1 MVKKNIGII
10 GLGNH
15 AIKRIIPSIVR
26 SSNLEFLGCFTR
38 NKENLK
44 EISEELN
51 IIAWSSFHEMLS
63 NPDLDVIYLSTP
75 PGTHYEFGKKIL
87 ESGKHLWCEKPL
99 TVNHQHTVELI
110 ELSRN
115 LRLSIFECFMYRF
128 HPHFKLVKDI
138 VTNEKF
144 GKAKTVSIKFGLP
157 PMEDPG
163 FRLNPDL
170 GGSCLYDVGSY
181 LFSALIDLFPNLE
194 PEVIFS
200 KIENDPINKI
210 DESGI
215 SLIKFNK
222 TNCFLEW
229 AYNRSYQNN
238 IEIWFEDGS
247 LFTNK
252 IFSKPDDYRPKLI
265 TKDKF
270 GKSSIVEIDN
280 PNHFDLMLEYFF
292 NSIEDSALIDNE
304 RNRIHR
310 LSSILD
316 EVPV

>member
-1 MVKKNIGII
+1 MSKKNIAIF
-10 GLGNH
+10 GLGSH
-15 AIKRIIPSIVR
+15 AIRKIIPAIAR
-26 SSNLEFLGCFTR
+26 SNNLELLGCFTR

-44 EISEELN
+44 EVSEEWN
-51 IIAWSSFHEMLS
+51 IIAWTSFHEMLS
-63 NPDLDVIYLSTP
+63 DPNLDIIYLSTP
-75 PGTHYEFGKKIL
+75 PGTHYKLGKKIL

-99 TVNHQHTVELI
+99 TVDHQHTLELI
-110 ELSRN
+110 DLSRN
-115 LRLSIFECFMYRF
+115 LNLSIFECFMYRF
-128 HPHFKLVKDI
+128 HPHFKQVSDFI
-138 VTNEKF
+138 SNEEL

-157 PMEDPG
+157 PMEEPG

-181 LFSALIDLFPNLE
+181 LFSALIDLFPNVE
-194 PEVIFS
+194 HEVIFS
-200 KIENDPINKI
+200 KINKDSLHKI

-215 SLIKFNK
+215 SLIRANK

-247 LFTNK
+247 LYTNK
-252 IFSKPDDYRPKLI
+252 IFSKPDAYRPKLI

-270 GKSSIVEIDN
+270 GSSSIIEIDN

-292 NSIEDSALIDNE
+292 NSLEDSTLIDNE
-304 RNRIHR
+304 RSRIQR
-310 LSSILD
+310 LSSMLD
-316 EVPV
+316 EVLV